1 MSWQFVFNSL
11 ASLQVFNGRA
21 TWKQL
26 AQNWSVSYVGNMLG
40 TFLIVTLMTQG
51 AVFPQMASGP
61 INTAMPKVGLT
72 FSQVSPSQLACLFKC
87 RYPVCVLCM
96 CMSVRHDHFDVRLTW
111 SASAN
116 PLSKH
121 VLQGRHKVELVHDAF
136 ALNHVFMLRI
146 LDVVRHKRVQVRWL
160 PCRLSCG
167 RAWLTGLCAWPHG
180 WLLGQTA

>member
-1 MSWQFVFNSL
+1 MSWQFVFISL

-26 AQNWSVSYVGNMLG
+26 AQNWSVSYIGNMLG

-96 CMSVRHDHFDVRLTW
+96 CMSVPHDHFDVVSHGVLVLTHCRSMCYW
-111 SASAN
+111 A
-116 PLSKH
+116 
-121 VLQGRHKVELVHDAF
+121 GTVHDAF

-146 LDVVRHKRVQVRWL
+146 LM
-160 PCRLSCG
+160 
-167 RAWLTGLCAWPHG
+167 
-180 WLLGQTA
+180 